1 VLLSSPIPAL
11 RAFGLSLIQQI
22 SAGGN
27 LAEVTDRLAKSLVER
42 ERIRRRIKTI
52 LAYGRAAAIVL
63 SLTPLIAV
71 PVLCRLVDGY
81 AALLFNSGT
90 GQILLVTAALML
102 VVGGVMIQRMTG
114 VDRTLSPRG
123 VA

>member
-1 VLLSSPIPAL
+1 
-11 RAFGLSLIQQI
+11 
-22 SAGGN
+22 
-27 LAEVTDRLAKSLVER
+27 
-42 ERIRRRIKTI
+42 
-52 LAYGRAAAIVL
+52 
-63 SLTPLIAV
+63 
-71 PVLCRLVDGY
+71 VDGY